1 MTSGL
6 PLAARVG
13 GLVLILALPAGAGQA
28 PTASVPAL
36 SPAEM
41 ESFLLKG
48 RIVRKR
54 NAGQGVTNSL
64 RVTMSEGAL
73 THDVHVQ
80 TVDIARTSFEAGKA
94 TELNFR
100 DSYRFN
106 IAAYRL
112 ATLLGIRVPMS
123 VSRDYEGKPASFT
136 WWVDEVAMDEAG
148 RVRTESR
155 GPDPDRTSKQL
166 YVMRLFDELIENRDR
181 NRGNM
186 LWTKDWTLWL
196 IDHSR
201 AFRLGNELRNPDDL
215 VRVERGMLARL
226 RTLDAVRLQKALA
239 GAATRPEIDA
249 VLARRKALVSHFD
262 QRIAT
267 RGEAAVLFD
276 LER

>member
-1 MTSGL
+1 
-6 PLAARVG
+6 
-13 GLVLILALPAGAGQA
+13 
-28 PTASVPAL
+28 VPAL

-201 AFRLGNELRNPDDL
+201 AFRLGNELRGCARWTPFGCRRRWP
-215 VRVERGMLARL
+215 VRRPGRRSMRCWRAGRRWCRTSISASRPAVKRRCSSTWSVERGYRD
-226 RTLDAVRLQKALA
+226 DAAGEFKA
-239 GAATRPEIDA
+239 GVSIRS
-249 VLARRKALVSHFD
+249 RRS
-262 QRIAT
+262 R
-267 RGEAAVLFD
+267 
-276 LER
+276 